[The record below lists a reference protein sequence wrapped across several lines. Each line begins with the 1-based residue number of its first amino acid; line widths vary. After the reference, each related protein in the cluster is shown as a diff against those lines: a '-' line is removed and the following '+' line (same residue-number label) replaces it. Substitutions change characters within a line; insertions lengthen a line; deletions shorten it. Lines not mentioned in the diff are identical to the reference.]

1 MSAASILADV
11 DPRRIVPI
19 MMGRV
24 VRNRPALPEDIHLEL

>member
-11 DPRRIVPI
+11 DPPHRSH